1 MLLVIDLKTNNIIMK
16 IQTLVLSFLFFS
28 ATEMKAQLI
37 FTPPAGNLPTQI
49 NKNGQTVIPNGR
61 IVQSLG
67 KQITVAPHPYGMILS
82 PDGNT
87 LVTANSGT
95 SPLSITIIRNINTDQ
110 FEVQQVP
117 EGNETQK
124 GVLAS
129 VFMGLAISPDSKI
142 VYVSGGQENKI
153 YKFDLSTGKALGT
166 IDCSYQSGDSNY
178 THGYIGDMVMNKKGD
193 KLYAV
198 DQIGFRMIVIDV
210 NKEKVINNIKVGRY
224 PFGIALS
231 PDEKQVYVANVGMYE
246 YKLVENIDPK
256 NPGTKALAFP
266 AFSYLSEESKT
277 GKKINDIDVPGL
289 GDPYSPE
296 AFSVWTVNVSDPL
309 RPEVTAK
316 VKTGFQIGE
325 EIEGVPAVGGSSPN
339 SVIANNKYIFV
350 SNGNNDCISV
360 IDIYTNKLV
369 KNILLNPEPKLGS
382 LRGVIPFGLSLSPDG
397 NILYVAEAGI
407 NAVAVIDANTHQVK
421 GHFPVGWFPSKIAIS
436 KDGKKIYVA
445 NAKGYGSGPNGG
457 MNFEP
462 GPEGSNIGRLMK
474 GTITVAETPATQS
487 LSSLTKKVIDN
498 NFLERKVADPV
509 FANRKNNPIPLYPGQ
524 KKSPIKY
531 WVFITKENRTF
542 DEVFGQLKHVNGD
555 STIAR
560 YGENVSVVSSTNKNR
575 KLDTVTIA
583 PNHLDLAKKFAMS
596 ENFYCDADHSAD
608 GHRWLVGT
616 YPNEWVETSTSASY
630 GGNKSMRANSKAPGN
645 LLSVGSSSAIY
656 PEDYNEAGSI
666 WDHFDRNKIS
676 YFNFGMSLGFASRL
690 SDINYKPLSVK
701 YLANYPVP
709 ASLIENSSKIFPVY
723 NTAIPD
729 QFRTDMFIK
738 EVEEKW
744 RIPGKKLPN
753 VLIARIPNDHGA
765 GERPAD
771 GYPFRE
777 SYMADNDLAIGRVVE
792 YLSRTPYWKEMA
804 IVITEDD
811 SQGGVD
817 HIDAH
822 RSILMVISPYAKKRY
837 SGKVHYSFGSIFKTM
852 WNSLGI
858 PYLNQYDATADD
870 MSDLFTNKPDFTP
883 YNAISSDLRL
893 FNPQDAL
900 TPLNEKFNWKALES
914 NGDMDHPKQML
925 EDSKEL
931 DKKLKEQKKK
941 TEKSRNNK
949 NGSEK

>member
-1 MLLVIDLKTNNIIMK
+1 MLAGNST
-16 IQTLVLSFLFFS
+16 
-28 ATEMKAQLI
+28 KAQLI

-49 NKNGQTVIPNGR
+49 NKTGKTVIPNGR
-61 IVQSLG
+61 IIESVG
-67 KQITVAPHPYGMILS
+67 KQITVAPHPYGMVLS
-82 PDGNT
+82 NDGNI

-95 SPLSITIIRNINTDQ
+95 SPLSITIIRNINSAKWDI
-110 FEVQQVP
+110 QQVP

-129 VFMGLAISPDSKI
+129 VFMGLAISKDNKV

-153 YKFDLSTGKALGT
+153 YKFDLASGKSLGT
-166 IDCSYQSGDSNY
+166 IDCSSQNETVNY
-178 THGYIGDMVMNKKGD
+178 SHGYIGDIVMNKSGD
-193 KLYAV
+193 KLYVV
-198 DQIGFRMIVIDV
+198 DQIGFRMIIIDLIQ
-210 NKEKVINNIKVGRY
+210 EKIIGNVKVGRY

-231 PDEKQVYVANVGMYE
+231 PDETKVYVANVGMYE

-256 NPGTKALAFP
+256 NPGVNALSFP
-266 AFSYLSEESKT
+266 AFSYLSNESKN
-277 GKKINDIDVPGL
+277 GKKIDETVVPGL
-289 GDPYSPE
+289 GDPNAKE
-296 AFSVWTVNVSDPL
+296 AFSVWVIDVANPSNPAI
-309 RPEVTAK
+309 TAK
-316 VKTGFQIGE
+316 IKTGFQIGE
-325 EIEGVPAVGGSSPN
+325 EIEGIPAVGGSSPN
-339 SVIANNKYIFV
+339 SVIANDKYVFV
-350 SNGNNDCISV
+350 SNGSNDCISV
-360 IDIYTNKLV
+360 LDIQNNKLI
-369 KNILLNPEPKLGS
+369 KNIFLNPEPKLGS
-382 LRGVIPFGLSLSPDG
+382 LRGIIPFGLSLSADG
-397 NILYVAEAGI
+397 NTLYVAEAGI
-407 NAVAVIDANTHQVK
+407 NAVAVIDAKSLLVK
-421 GHFPVGWFPSKIAIS
+421 GHFPVGWFPSKIAVS
-436 KDGKKIYVA
+436 KDGKKIFIA

-457 MNFEP
+457 VNFEP

-474 GTITVAETPATQS
+474 GTITVAETPTIDA
-487 LSSLTKKVIDN
+487 LKDLTKKVIQH
-498 NFLERKVADPV
+498 NFLKRKINSSV
-509 FANRKNNPIPLYPGQ
+509 FLSRKTNPIPLYPKQ

-555 STIAR
+555 STLSR
-560 YGENVSVVSSTNKNR
+560 YGSNVSIVSATNKSK
-575 KLDTVTIA
+575 KLDNITVA
-583 PNHLDLAKKFAMS
+583 PNHLSFANKFAIS

-630 GGNKSMRANSKAPGN
+630 GGNKTMRANSKAPGN

-701 YLANYPVP
+701 YLGNYPAP
-709 ASLIENSSKIFPVY
+709 ASLIENTSKIFPVY

-744 RIPGKKLPN
+744 RKPGKQLPN

-765 GERPAD
+765 NERPAD

-822 RSILMVISPYAKKRY
+822 RSILMVISPYAKKGY
-837 SGKVHYSFGSIFKTM
+837 SGKVHYSFGSIFKTF

-858 PYLNQYDATADD
+858 PYLNQYDATAADL
-870 MSDLFTNKPDFTP
+870 SDLFTNKPDFTL

-893 FNPQDAL
+893 FNPQEAL
-900 TPLNEKFNWKALES
+900 TPLNEKFNWKALEA

-941 TEKSRNNK
+941 QK
-949 NGSEK
+949 N